1 MSDRIYESILDI
13 HKKLDGQAKDITE
26 VKVSIA
32 ALPGQE
38 AIKTRLKILERVVY
52 GSVAIVLTIA
62 VIAVFGDSPSKITAD
77 PIKIVRKFK

>member
-13 HKKLDGQAKDITE
+13 HKKLDGQAKDITD

-38 AIKTRLKILERVVY
+38 SLITRVKILERVVY
-52 GSVAIVLTIA
+52 GVFAIVIGFVIMA
-62 VIAVFGDSPSKITAD
+62 VLDDGPKKLTAD
-77 PIKIVRKFK
+77 PIKVVRKFK